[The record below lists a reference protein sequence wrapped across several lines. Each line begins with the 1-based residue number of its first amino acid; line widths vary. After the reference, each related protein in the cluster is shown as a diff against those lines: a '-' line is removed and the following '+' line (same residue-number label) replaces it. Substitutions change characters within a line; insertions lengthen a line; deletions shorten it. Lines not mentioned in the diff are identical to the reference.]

1 MTKTGSAYFRDQL
14 IHWFK
19 TLDFYRN
26 EIPQFEERLVEVIQR
41 NTSLELASQAESF
54 LNQFA
59 ELHNKINLLQ
69 MEIER
74 LKTDHSAHG
83 RNNGSAQLQPQV
95 QPQVQPQDSLRE
107 NMMATER
114 DFVETKYNCHQFLA
128 KVYSAA

>member
-1 MTKTGSAYFRDQL
+1 MTKTGATYFRDEL

-26 EIPQFEERLVEVIQR
+26 EIPQFEERLVEVIQNNPSAER
-41 NTSLELASQAESF
+41 AGQAESF

-74 LKTDHSAHG
+74 LKADPIANG
-83 RNNGSAQLQPQV
+83 RSNGSAQLPQV
-95 QPQVQPQDSLRE
+95 PQDSLRE
-107 NMMATER
+107 NMCGTEK

-128 KVYSAA
+128 KVYSAL